1 MKNFI
6 KEDAMHIAFP
16 VKDRENEFEWWYF
29 DAALD
34 NGDHLVVMYS
44 TNDTRLK
51 PRRPSVRTNIYEA
64 NGNEIWELK
73 EYKETEVSL
82 SYDKCD
88 THLGEEYCIDKG
100 GYYEF
105 YTNINGN
112 GAKLKLYP
120 ENPHWS
126 RPAGKNIMG
135 WTVAVPQGRVEGV
148 IIKNGIET
156 KVKGTGYHD
165 HNWGFKPMGNIF
177 KNWYWGKVHTEDISI
192 DYSVMVLKFGKILL
206 GTALITD
213 KDGVIFE
220 PSILSSLFKL
230 KSKLNKISKDPDMGF
245 EYANEIVIKLKD
257 KNFKMDLK
265 IEVDHMVMK
274 EKAKFTPSESAYRY
288 IGKET
293 MTITRDGVEKTYNTK
308 SLHEIV
314 FLEK

>member
-1 MKNFI
+1 
-6 KEDAMHIAFP
+6 MHIAFP

-73 EYKETEVSL
+73 EYRESEVSL
-82 SYDKCD
+82 CYDRCD
-88 THLGEEYCIDKG
+88 ATFGEEYCIDKG
-100 GYYEF
+100 GYFEF

-112 GAKLKLYP
+112 GAKLKLFP

-126 RPAGKNIMG
+126 RPAGKNLMG

-148 IIKNGIET
+148 ILKNGIET
-156 KVKGTGYHD
+156 QVNGSGYHD
-165 HNWGFKPMGNIF
+165 HNWGSKPMSAIF
-177 KNWYWGKVHTEDISI
+177 KSWYWGKVHTEDVSI
-192 DYSVMVLKFGKILL
+192 DYAVMMPKIGKKPFTTILV
-206 GTALITD
+206 TD
-213 KDGVIFE
+213 KSGAIFE
-220 PSILSSLFKL
+220 PKISSSLFKVKTRL
-230 KSKLNKISKDPDMGF
+230 SNIYKEPEMGF
-245 EYANEIVIKLKD
+245 DFAKEIILKIKD
-257 KNFKMDLK
+257 KNLKMHLK
-265 IEVDHMVMK
+265 IENDHIVMK
-274 EKAKFTPSESAYRY
+274 EKAAFLPSESAYRY

-293 MTITRDGVEKTYNTK
+293 MTIIRNGKKYTYNTE

-314 FLEK
+314 YLEK